1 MPKPVEILETDSKT
15 VACDGGGGPLG
26 HPRVFL
32 QIGQENEIE
41 CPYCGRV
48 YKYRRRVS
56 PVSYT
61 HLTLPPIYSV

>member
-15 VACDGGGGPLG
+15 VACDGGGGALG

-48 YKYRRRVS
+48 YRYRRKVLLDTAS
-56 PVSYT
+56 
-61 HLTLPPIYSV
+61 

>member
-1 MPKPVEILETDSKT
+1 MAKPLEILETNSKT
-15 VACDGGGGPLG
+15 VVCDGGGGALG

-48 YKYRRRVS
+48 YKYRHRVLLDTAS
-56 PVSYT
+56 
-61 HLTLPPIYSV
+61 